1 MSEFKEEIAIVT
13 GGSGGLGAACV
24 NMLKKSGKYTVSLDI
39 KEPDT
44 ETVKPDFFIK
54 TDVSDH
60 SSVKNAFQKIE
71 SEQKKIGS
79 LICLAGVVFDAP
91 IIGIGK
97 GSITEYN
104 LNNWNQTVGVNLTG
118 TFLCTKEFV
127 LLSLKKRAKTVVIT
141 CSSPAADGAPGQG
154 AYAAS
159 KAGVEAF
166 TTSIAQEVAPWGI
179 RVCGIRPGLTIT
191 PMAEKYPRR
200 IMENLSKKSCAQRQF
215 QPDEFASAI
224 EFILSNQLAWGKI
237 LHLDGGIKL

>member
-1 MSEFKEEIAIVT
+1 MSEFNEEIAVVT
-13 GGSGGLGAACV
+13 GGSGGLGTACI
-24 NMLKKSGKYTVSLDI
+24 NMLKKSGKYTISLDI
-39 KEPDT
+39 KEPDS
-44 ETVKPDFFIK
+44 EAAKPDLFIK
-54 TDVSDH
+54 TDVSDY
-60 SSVKNAFQKIE
+60 SSVKNAFNKIE
-71 SEQKKIGS
+71 NEKKKIGS

-97 GSITEYN
+97 GSISEYS
-104 LNNWNQTVGVNLTG
+104 LDHWNQTIGVNLTG

-127 LLSLKKRAKTVVIT
+127 LLSLKRRVKAVVVT

-179 RVCGIRPGLTIT
+179 RVCGIRPGLTMT
-191 PMAEKYPRR
+191 PMAEKYPKR

-215 QPDEFASAI
+215 QPEEFASAI
-224 EFILSNQLAWGKI
+224 EFVLSNELAWGKI